1 MSWSRVRG
9 SATVRVFCADG
20 RERNRYVENGVA
32 RSSDAK
38 TDTGIFAER
47 EGDRIKGRV
56 GSPVA

>member
-1 MSWSRVRG
+1 MCWCRVRG
-9 SATVRVFCADG
+9 SAKVRAFCADG
-20 RERNRYVENGVA
+20 GERNLYFDNGVA
-32 RSSDAK
+32 SSSDAK